1 MGYFSDLMIERQND
15 YITDVLAEFWNID
28 YYELAKY
35 NFEIVENVSNDGIT
49 TSFTIYFDQD
59 VPKEFLL
66 RIPKIDGWKVQLHPD
81 LIINAQPF
89 QYELSAIS
97 DASKLHENF
106 KKEITNLRSLNKL
119 VLANPMLDVILKRQL
134 YISSI
139 TIMETYLS
147 DTFITKVTGDKNL
160 IQKFVSTHPTFKE
173 RKFTLDQI
181 YNKYDE
187 IESTA
192 KMIMLETIFHNLA
205 IVRKMYLETFEIIF
219 PNIADVIKCINV
231 RHDLVHRNGKSK
243 EGDEHII
250 NKDTV
255 ELAIKSVEELVNEL
269 ESSLAPDHLP
279 F

>member
-1 MGYFSDLMIERQND
+1 MGYFSELMIERQND
-15 YITDVLAEFWNID
+15 YITDILAEFWNID

-66 RIPKIDGWKVQLHPD
+66 RIPEIDGRKVQLHPD

-97 DASKLHENF
+97 DANKLHENF
-106 KKEITNLRSLNKL
+106 KKEITNLRSLNEL
-119 VLANPMLDVILKRQL
+119 GLANPVLDAILKRQL

-147 DTFITKVTGDKNL
+147 DTFITKVTGDKDL

-181 YNKYDE
+181 YNKYNE

-192 KMIMLETIFHNLA
+192 KMIMLETIFHNLV
-205 IVRKMYLETFEIIF
+205 IVRKMYLNTFEVIF
-219 PNIADVIKCINV
+219 PNIADVMKCINV

-250 NKDTV
+250 NKDAV
-255 ELAIKSVEELVNEL
+255 EVAIKSVEELVNEL
-269 ESSLAPDHLP
+269 ENSLTPNHLP
-279 F
+279 